1 MKITTKEFGD
11 ILVEE
16 EDIIKFSRGIYGF
29 EDYKNFVILKD
40 MPDDDIM
47 YLQSIENT
55 DLHFVIIDP
64 YIIMPNYSPVLT
76 IEDVHALNITND
88 EILNLK
94 YMLIAVISENI
105 ENSVVNLKSPIVINP
120 SNKNAIQ
127 AILQNQDYLLRY
139 PLFTKCADGDKN
151 VSY

>member
-1 MKITTKEFGD
+1 
-11 ILVEE
+11 
-16 EDIIKFSRGIYGF
+16 
-29 EDYKNFVILKD
+29 
-40 MPDDDIM
+40 
-47 YLQSIENT
+47 
-55 DLHFVIIDP
+55 
-64 YIIMPNYSPVLT
+64 
-76 IEDVHALNITND
+76 
-88 EILNLK
+88 
-94 YMLIAVISENI
+94 MLIAVISENI